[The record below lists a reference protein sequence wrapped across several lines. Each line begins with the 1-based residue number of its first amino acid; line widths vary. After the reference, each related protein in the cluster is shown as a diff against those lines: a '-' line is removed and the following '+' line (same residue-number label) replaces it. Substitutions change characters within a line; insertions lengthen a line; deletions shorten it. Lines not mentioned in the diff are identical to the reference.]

1 MIVKKYEIDMLNVGA
16 ADACLIHFF
25 DEAGN
30 SYVVLIDAGN
40 YTDGKTVSN
49 FIQTR
54 YGTKTVDLAI
64 CSHCD
69 KDHFGG
75 LVYLLEDMADRPFS
89 SVKIKKL
96 WVNDPGKHVNVDD
109 VKYYRN
115 QQNAEKEARSVYT
128 LPNGKNLFEVLSKVN
143 VTVSEA
149 FSDTTF
155 VDFDGHIEVL
165 GPTKTYY
172 EAKSLLFRNGLEPV
186 VKTYSGID
194 RLEDSDENGDVK
206 SKALDEANDDSS
218 AHNQTSILVL
228 FTPDDGNKFY
238 FPGDAGREAYDN
250 MYSVDKDKI
259 KDITWLKVPHHGSRG
274 NMNCAMINWMNP
286 TYAFVS
292 CEGYDKWLDSLI
304 VRVLKRKGCSV
315 ASTHVSGNMRYHIG
329 VDSRPD
335 YSPLSY
341 L

>member
-1 MIVKKYEIDMLNVGA
+1 MVVKKYEIDMLNVGA

-25 DEAGN
+25 DETGKD
-30 SYVVLIDAGN
+30 YVVLIDAGN

-49 FIQTR
+49 FVQTR
-54 YGTKTVDLAI
+54 YGTKTIDLAI

-96 WVNDPGKHVNVDD
+96 WVNDPGKHVSVEN

-115 QQNAEKEARSVYT
+115 QQNAEKEARSVYS

-143 VTVSEA
+143 VMVSEA
-149 FSDTTF
+149 FSDTSFTA
-155 VDFDGHIEVL
+155 FDGHVEVL
-165 GPTKTYY
+165 GPTKGYY
-172 EAKSLLFRNGLEPV
+172 EAKSLQFRNGLEPV
-186 VKTYSGID
+186 VKTYCDTDTIEEIEES
-194 RLEDSDENGDVK
+194 GDVK
-206 SKALDEANDDSS
+206 SKALDEACDDSS

-228 FTPDDGNKFY
+228 FIPDDGQKFY
-238 FPGDAGREAYDN
+238 FPGDAGREAYNN
-250 MYSVDKDKI
+250 MFEVDRNKI
-259 KDITWLKVPHHGSRG
+259 KNITWLKVPHHGSRG
-274 NMNCAMINWMNP
+274 NINCDMINWMNP
-286 TYAFVS
+286 SVAYVS
-292 CEGYDKWLDSLI
+292 CEGYDKWLDRL
-304 VRVLKRKGCSV
+304 VVNVLKRKGCSV

-329 VDSRPD
+329 TNPRPD
-335 YSPLSY
+335 YSPLNY

>member
-75 LVYLLEDMADRPFS
+75 LVYLLEDMGDRPFS

-96 WVNDPGKHVNVDD
+96 WVNDPGKHVGVDD

-149 FSDTTF
+149 FSDTSFTA
-155 VDFDGHIEVL
+155 FDGHVEVL
-165 GPTKTYY
+165 GPTKGYY
-172 EAKSLLFRNGLEPV
+172 EAKSLQFRNGLESV
-186 VKTYSGID
+186 VKTHCDTNTIEEIEES
-194 RLEDSDENGDVK
+194 GDVK
-206 SKALDEANDDSS
+206 SKALDEACDDSS

-228 FTPDDGNKFY
+228 FIPDDGQKFY
-238 FPGDAGREAYDN
+238 FPGDAGREAYNN
-250 MYSVDKDKI
+250 MFEVDRNKI
-259 KDITWLKVPHHGSRG
+259 KNITWLKVPHHGSRG
-274 NMNCAMINWMNP
+274 NINCDMINWMNP
-286 TYAFVS
+286 SVAYVS
-292 CEGYDKWLDSLI
+292 CEGYDKWLDRL
-304 VRVLKRKGCSV
+304 VVNVLKRKGCSV

-329 VDSRPD
+329 TNPRPD
-335 YSPLSY
+335 YSPLNY

>member
-1 MIVKKYEIDMLNVGA
+1 MTVKKYEIDMLNVGA

-25 DEAGN
+25 DESGK

-40 YTDGKTVSN
+40 YSNGKSVSD
-49 FIQTR
+49 FVKTR
-54 YGTKTVDLAI
+54 YGTKTIDLAI

-75 LVYLLEDMADRPFS
+75 LVYLLEDMTARPFS
-89 SVKIKKL
+89 SVKIKSL
-96 WVNDPGKHVNVDD
+96 WVNDPGKHVSVED

-149 FSDTTF
+149 FPDTTF
-155 VDFDGHIEVL
+155 TAFNGHIEVL
-165 GPTKTYY
+165 GPTKNYY
-172 EAKSLLFRNGLEPV
+172 EKKSLLFRNKLEPI
-186 VKTYSGID
+186 VKTYSGTD
-194 RLEDSDENGDVK
+194 SFDDSDESGDVK
-206 SKALDEANDDSS
+206 SKALDDASDDSS

-228 FTPDDGNKFY
+228 FKPDDGQKFY
-238 FPGDAGREAYDN
+238 FPGDAGREAFDN
-250 MYSVDKDKI
+250 MFDVDKDKI

-274 NMNCAMINWMNP
+274 NMNCAMVNWMNP
-286 TYAFVS
+286 TYAYVS
-292 CEGYDKWLDSLI
+292 CEGYDKWLDRLI
-304 VRVLKRKGCSV
+304 VRVLKRKGCYV
-315 ASTHVSGNMRYHIG
+315 ASTHVSGNMWYHIG
-329 VDSRPD
+329 TDLRSD